1 MLRSHFLAVC
11 GSACIVAGCAMPVE
25 DTGVPAGDLKPRDG
39 SELAG
44 ADLGTSRQSH
54 ALHYTD
60 STNQWMETAYPMG
73 ADNPNCKDWLVY
85 DQYWNSMPPVGT
97 TKFTTFDTV
106 HPWAKGT
113 YVESMMAAIPDSL
126 GYSSVWKKI
135 LIDHNSVTAR
145 VSGQCSGR
153 YVFQFDNRDFFASGP
168 FEATAYWMSAN
179 IPTNLIPANQ
189 AACETKEAVSV
200 PATMLDLYVC
210 EASNTAT
217 VKEVNIW
224 CGKGSGHWR
233 KVGSASANGSWNATT
248 KQCFAGAGVYYPN
261 PKAEGKVAVSFNVVV
276 KAGIGHGVAPA
287 DIYVLRY

>member
-1 MLRSHFLAVC
+1 MSETSTGPRPDLSPDLT
-11 GSACIVAGCAMPVE
+11 IVSRRVYRGPNVWHYE
-25 DTGVPAGDLKPRDG
+25 PAIQLVV
-39 SELAG
+39 
-44 ADLGTSRQSH
+44 DLGV
-54 ALHYTD
+54 L
-60 STNQWMETAYPMG
+60 E
-73 ADNPNCKDWLVY
+73 
-85 DQYWNSMPPVGT
+85 
-97 TKFTTFDTV
+97 
-106 HPWAKGT
+106 
-113 YVESMMAAIPDSL
+113 
-126 GYSSVWKKI
+126 
-135 LIDHNSVTAR
+135 
-145 VSGQCSGR
+145 
-153 YVFQFDNRDFFASGP
+153 DF
-168 FEATAYWMSAN
+168 
-179 IPTNLIPANQ
+179 PTNLIPANQ

-233 KVGSASANGSWNATT
+233 KVGSTSANGSWNATT